1 LHKMNNNPFYS
12 IIVVCLNP
20 GEKLKTTL
28 DSILVQTFQ
37 NYEIIVKDGLSK
49 DGAAE
54 KYKAYGD
61 ERIKL
66 YQEADTG
73 IYDAMNQA
81 VSKSKGRFIYFLN
94 CGDVLWDE
102 QVLFNLKSE
111 IDKNGQAEIYYGNF
125 FEAVTKQEVFSNPH
139 LDRFACYRH
148 LPCHQA
154 CFYQRELLSS
164 HPFLTKY
171 KVRADYE
178 HFLWCLLDKK
188 VKALYVPLLIVGYE
202 GAGFSETKENRR
214 RSARE
219 HKEIVNKYMSKTEIL
234 RYRLIMFLTLAPLRT
249 ALARSKFTAD
259 FYNRIR
265 KLIYHK

>member
-1 LHKMNNNPFYS
+1 
-12 IIVVCLNP
+12 
-20 GEKLKTTL
+20 
-28 DSILVQTFQ
+28 
-37 NYEIIVKDGLSK
+37 
-49 DGAAE
+49 
-54 KYKAYGD
+54 
-61 ERIKL
+61 
-66 YQEADTG
+66 
-73 IYDAMNQA
+73 
-81 VSKSKGRFIYFLN
+81 
-94 CGDVLWDE
+94 
-102 QVLFNLKSE
+102 
-111 IDKNGQAEIYYGNF
+111 
-125 FEAVTKQEVFSNPH
+125 
-139 LDRFACYRH
+139 
-148 LPCHQA
+148 
-154 CFYQRELLSS
+154 
-164 HPFLTKY
+164 
-171 KVRADYE
+171 ADYE